1 MRLDKNKPW
10 QIVKPLHDAHL
21 LFSNLVNDS

>member
-1 MRLDKNKPW
+1 MRLEKVKPW
-10 QIVKPLHDAHL
+10 HVVKPLHDAPL

>member
-1 MRLDKNKPW
+1 MALDKYKPW
-10 QIVKPLHDAHL
+10 QIVKSLHDAHL